1 MCLCQY
7 QVCHLSIKGVFSV
20 STRSVTE
27 EAHNVWQEVSSDS
40 QRGRHDIVDSD
51 LEMDQVVRN
60 CVKMFEQMIHC
71 KWIIEHCS
79 LLT

>member
-1 MCLCQY
+1 MCVCVLCQY

-40 QRGRHDIVDSD
+40 HRVRQDIVDSD

-60 CVKMFEQMIHC
+60 CVKICEKMVHANG
-71 KWIIEHCS
+71 
-79 LLT
+79 L